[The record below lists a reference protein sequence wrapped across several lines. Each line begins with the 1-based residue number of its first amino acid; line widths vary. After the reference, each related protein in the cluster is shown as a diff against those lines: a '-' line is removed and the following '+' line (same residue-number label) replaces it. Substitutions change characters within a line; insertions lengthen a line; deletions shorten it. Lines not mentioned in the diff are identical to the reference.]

1 MVPQIS
7 KTGKVEKSVKQE
19 GIAVPVGVELL
30 AKSSVSAKKIR
41 ENIGNHCWHK
51 PLEARSTSVAI
62 EYTTAVPVLYT
73 GTLYQTQQIDT
84 TGSPEQTG
92 QAIVEKKTVHHE
104 NCPPKHIFLWKLHF
118 ESYAPWKFN
127 EVLFSPLIS

>member
-41 ENIGNHCWHK
+41 ENIGNHC
-51 PLEARSTSVAI
+51 
-62 EYTTAVPVLYT
+62 
-73 GTLYQTQQIDT
+73 
-84 TGSPEQTG
+84 
-92 QAIVEKKTVHHE
+92 
-104 NCPPKHIFLWKLHF
+104 
-118 ESYAPWKFN
+118 
-127 EVLFSPLIS
+127 